1 MKDTRLTD
9 LDAQLL
15 TALSRDQWSG
25 LCTFAETLGVPMSTV
40 RECLQN
46 LETDGVIAGYMPRL
60 NYGALGF
67 DITAIFEL
75 KIATNALSKT
85 TASLQD
91 NWRMV
96 AIYRVTGDHDV
107 VAIGKYES
115 TAELNEQ
122 VQAFVTSSEIEQ
134 TDVSVVFEAIS
145 EFEPMEFESLTSDR
159 R

>member
-1 MKDTRLTD
+1 
-9 LDAQLL
+9 
-15 TALSRDQWSG
+15 
-25 LCTFAETLGVPMSTV
+25 MSTV
-40 RECLQN
+40 RERLQN

-75 KIATNALSKT
+75 EVATNALSKT

>member
-1 MKDTRLTD
+1 
-9 LDAQLL
+9 
-15 TALSRDQWSG
+15 
-25 LCTFAETLGVPMSTV
+25 
-40 RECLQN
+40 
-46 LETDGVIAGYMPRL
+46 MPRL

-75 KIATNALSKT
+75 EVAANALSET
-85 TASLQD
+85 TSSLQD

-107 VAIGKYES
+107 AAIGKYES

-122 VQAFVTSSEIEQ
+122 IQAFVTSSEIEQ

-145 EFEPMEFESLTSDR
+145 EFEPMEFESLASGQR
-159 R
+159 

>member
-15 TALSRDQWSG
+15 TALSRDRWSG
-25 LCTFAETLGVPMSTV
+25 LNTFAETLGVPVSTV
-40 RECLQN
+40 REHLQN

-75 KIATNALSKT
+75 EVAANALSET
-85 TASLQD
+85 TSSLQD

-107 VAIGKYES
+107 AAIGKYES

-122 VQAFVTSSEIEQ
+122 IQAFVTSSEIEQ

-145 EFEPMEFESLTSDR
+145 EFEPLEFESLASGQR
-159 R
+159 